1 MNSTFVSRDRPT
13 PEVADLQY
21 KTQILDWVKNF
32 LAKPHP
38 DLGRSGIVCPFV
50 PRTLQLNTVQ
60 TIVIHTQG
68 LEEQQIEDVV
78 KDYRNHFLAMEPQRG
93 ELAIYKA
100 IMLIFPDISEPEDT
114 ALIDRIQQRLKIF
127 FVEEGLMIGEFH
139 QYNDSPGLHN
149 PNFKPLR
156 SPIPMLAIR
165 FMTESDLPFLSR
177 LSDQPQVRIQYLN
190 AYLRQMATIVTDVK
204 ALAKAKAALEL
215 AQMQLETEPLSSVQ
229 PIDHET
235 LETSPKTSRCPL
247 LTITQWLKQVFAR

>member
-1 MNSTFVSRDRPT
+1 MNSTFVSRDRP
-13 PEVADLQY
+13 PQELADLQY

-78 KDYRNHFLAMEPQRG
+78 KDYRNHFLVMEPQRG

-114 ALIDRIQQRLKIF
+114 ALIDRIQQRLKIY

-190 AYLRQMATIVTDVK
+190 AYLRQMVAIVTDVQ

-235 LETSPKTSRCPL
+235 LETSSKTSRCPL
-247 LTITQWLKQVFAR
+247 LTIAQWLKQVFAR